1 MSRLLRLF
9 HPVARL
15 GDAAIAIAFYA
26 AVLAAIARPRAG
38 FEDLSSGN

>member
-1 MSRLLRLF
+1 MSRLVRLL

-26 AVLAAIARPRAG
+26 AVIAAITRPRAA
-38 FEDLSSGN
+38 FDDRSSGN